1 MEEQKK
7 KDFNPSEY
15 DYLGDEQ
22 ITINAGLYK
31 ELRSTVRYFLQK
43 NTKPYFPQKY
53 KYINTET
60 GKEIK
65 KLTDKNR
72 GTARLVVDIEG
83 TKNSKPTIYRTEEG
97 QSLLYLDEYME
108 SIHFKNIEE
117 GIAKH
122 ISELK
127 K

>member
-1 MEEQKK
+1 MEQKK

-72 GTARLVVDIEG
+72 GNARLVVDIEG

-108 SIHFKNIEE
+108 SIHFKNVED
-117 GIAKH
+117 GVAKH

>member
-1 MEEQKK
+1 MEEKK

-15 DYLGDEQ
+15 DYLGDES
-22 ITINAGLYK
+22 ITINAGLFK

-43 NTKPYFPQKY
+43 NTKAYFPQKY

-72 GTARLVVDIEG
+72 DKARLIVDIEA

-108 SIHFKNIEE
+108 SIHFKNVED
-117 GIAKH
+117 GVAKH

>member
-1 MEEQKK
+1 LEEQKK

-53 KYINTET
+53 KYIHTET
-60 GKEIK
+60 GKDIK

-72 GTARLVVDIEG
+72 DKARLVVDIEG